1 MFLVNLEQT
10 SSCKFSIDHKLHSLH
25 LWNFVSFANLL
36 VLIYSNL
43 KEKTHCQKKNYQIF
57 LSINIITL
65 FSANLSWW
73 NITAEKKSGLASVF
87 SITCAVCGTENVVKT
102 SSEHRSS
109 QRGPNS
115 HDDNSRAALL
125 CIHTGISETHLNNLL
140 CTLNIPSMNPVTFK
154 SRENEIGQAVKQ
166 VTKKSW
172 QKQGK
177 RGITHQLIKLQSWVW
192 LKGRLCIILQEQNP
206 AQFAQMLKK
215 TGKEAKNTIFDS
227 IIQHHQSNDVYS
239 SSPFV
244 YCSKT

>member
-10 SSCKFSIDHKLHSLH
+10 SSCKFSTDHKLHSLH
-25 LWNFVSFANLL
+25 LWNFVSFAKFTCAHLFQ
-36 VLIYSNL
+36 L
-43 KEKTHCQKKNYQIF
+43 KGEDTLPEKNYQIF

-73 NITAEKKSGLASVF
+73 NITAETKSGLASVF

-125 CIHTGISETHLNNLL
+125 YLHTGISETHLNNLL

-172 QKQGK
+172 QKQEKGHNSSTDQAAVMGLTFRK
-177 RGITHQLIKLQSWVW
+177 VMDYITRTKSCSLHKCSKKLEKKPKTQFSTQSY
-192 LKGRLCIILQEQNP
+192 
-206 AQFAQMLKK
+206 
-215 TGKEAKNTIFDS
+215 S
-227 IIQHHQSNDVYS
+227 IIKSNEVYS